1 MKKKFVYLILTLTLL
16 LIPVAFLFAQ
26 TTGTPTPTG
35 TGDLTNY
42 TFLQGTSTMD
52 EGSMEFFELMRQ
64 KLFNNGTLFVGDAS
78 ALAALFMIIFFAI
91 KSYEMMSGD
100 KQFEV
105 MPLLRPFGLVMI
117 LLYWLPFCGAV
128 RVPTE
133 AIATTTKVA
142 WHGSQTNV
150 DNLRIE
156 RAKLMMK
163 VVDALV
169 DQQVNTEV
177 AAKEADNWWDK
188 AVGYT
193 SSALQEGVNTV
204 IKPILE
210 MKARFSISIQLFVT
224 QLLEV
229 MAVWLLRAGIAL
241 LMMIQLLYSNIL
253 VILGPFAVA
262 ASVLPAF
269 RDSFTTWIARYV
281 AVNLYVGIGYLVMWL
296 CCQLQ
301 ETALQMEIERYNDIF
316 ANGTDTAKLLALSTN
331 GVLSFGLVIVAF
343 VVSAIAMLTVPSIST
358 WIISTSGISSAAAA
372 AGRNAMAITGGG
384 TKAIGSMM
392 PSKQSM

>member
-1 MKKKFVYLILTLTLL
+1 MKRNIIFLTLTLL

-26 TTGTPTPTG
+26 TADTTGKAN
-35 TGDLTNY
+35 LTNY

-52 EGSMEFFELMRQ
+52 EGSMEFFDLMRQ
-64 KLFNNGTLFVGDAS
+64 KLFNNGTLFVSDAS
-78 ALAALFMIIFFAI
+78 ALSALFMIIFFAI

-105 MPLLRPFGLVMI
+105 MPLLRPFGLVLI

-133 AIATTTKVA
+133 VIASTTKA
-142 WHGSQTNV
+142 SWQATQISV

-156 RAKLMMK
+156 RAKLMLK
-163 VVDALV
+163 VVDALYN
-169 DQQVNTEV
+169 QQTDTDV

-188 AVGYT
+188 AVDWT

-204 IKPILE
+204 VKPILE
-210 MKARFSISIQLFVT
+210 MKARFSITIQLFVT
-224 QLLEV
+224 QMIEI
-229 MAVWLLRAGIAL
+229 MAVWLLRSGIAL
-241 LMMIQLLYSNIL
+241 LMMIQLIYSNVL

-281 AVNLYVGIGYLVMWL
+281 AVNLYVGVGYLVMWL
-296 CCQLQ
+296 CCQMQ

-316 ANGTDTAKLLALSTN
+316 ANGTDTAKLLALSSN
-331 GVLSFGLVIVAF
+331 GILSFGLVIVAF
-343 VVSAIAMLTVPSIST
+343 TVSAAAMLTVPSIST

-372 AGRNAMAITGGG
+372 AGRNAMAMTGG
-384 TKAIGSMM
+384 TTRVIGGLM
-392 PSKQSM
+392 PKKEL

>member
-1 MKKKFVYLILTLTLL
+1 MKRKIIYLTLALL
-16 LIPVAFLFAQ
+16 LTPVAFLFAQ
-26 TTGTPTPTG
+26 TPPA

-52 EGSMEFFELMRQ
+52 DGTMEFFELMRQ
-64 KLFNNGTLFVGDAS
+64 KLFNNGTLFVSDAS

-100 KQFEV
+100 KQLEV

-133 AIATTTKVA
+133 LIASTTKA
-142 WHGSQTNV
+142 SWTASQTNV

-156 RAKLMMK
+156 RAKLMMR
-163 VVDALV
+163 VVDSLYSKQV
-169 DQQVNTEV
+169 DTQVAV
-177 AAKEADNWWDK
+177 KEADNWWDK
-188 AVGYT
+188 AVDWT
-193 SSALQEGVNTV
+193 SSKLQEGVNTV
-204 IKPILE
+204 IRPILE
-210 MKARFSISIQLFVT
+210 MKERFNITIQLFVS

-229 MAVWLLRAGIAL
+229 MAVWLLRTGVAL
-241 LMMIQLLYSNIL
+241 LMMIQLIYSNVL

-281 AVNLYVGIGYLVMWL
+281 SVNLYVGIGYLVMWL
-296 CCQLQ
+296 CCQMQ

-316 ANGTDTAKLLALSTN
+316 QNGTDAAKLLALSSN
-331 GVLSFGLVIVAF
+331 GVLSFGLVIVSF
-343 VVSAIAMLTVPSIST
+343 VVSALAMLTVPSIST
-358 WIISTSGISSAAAA
+358 WIISTSGISSAAGAF
-372 AGRNAMAITGGG
+372 GRNAMAFGGG
-384 TKAIGSMM
+384 GSRMFGGMM
-392 PSKQSM
+392 PKS

>member
-1 MKKKFVYLILTLTLL
+1 MKRKILFLTLTLL

-26 TTGTPTPTG
+26 TVDTTGTANI
-35 TGDLTNY
+35 TNY
-42 TFLQGTSTMD
+42 TFLQGVSTVD
-52 EGSMEFFELMRQ
+52 NGTMEFFELMRQ
-64 KLFNNGTLFVGDAS
+64 KLFNNGTLFVSDAS
-78 ALAALFMIIFFAI
+78 ALSALFMIIFFAI

-105 MPLLRPFGLVMI
+105 MPLLRPFGLVLI

-133 AIATTTKVA
+133 IIASTTKA
-142 WHGSQTNV
+142 SWQATQTNV

-156 RAKLMMK
+156 RAKLMLK
-163 VVDALV
+163 VADALYN
-169 DQQVNTEV
+169 QQTDTEV

-188 AVGYT
+188 AVDWT
-193 SSALQEGVNTV
+193 SSALQAGVNTV
-204 IKPILE
+204 VKPIME
-210 MKARFSISIQLFVT
+210 MRARFSITIQLFFT
-224 QLLEV
+224 QMLEI
-229 MAVWLLRAGIAL
+229 MAVWLLRSGIAL
-241 LMMIQLLYSNIL
+241 LMMIQLIYSNVL

-281 AVNLYVGIGYLVMWL
+281 AVNLYVGVGYLVMWL
-296 CCQLQ
+296 CCQMQ

-316 ANGTDTAKLLALSTN
+316 ATGTDTAKLLALSTN
-331 GVLSFGLVIVAF
+331 GILSFGLVIVAF
-343 VVSAIAMLTVPSIST
+343 VVSAAAMLTVPSIST

-384 TKAIGSMM
+384 SKAVGSFM
-392 PSKQSM
+392 PKQAP

>member
-1 MKKKFVYLILTLTLL
+1 MKRKIIYLTLALL
-16 LIPVAFLFAQ
+16 LTPVAFLFAQ
-26 TTGTPTPTG
+26 TPAS
-35 TGDLTNY
+35 GDLSNY

-52 EGSMEFFELMRQ
+52 DGTMEFFELMRQ
-64 KLFNNGTLFVGDAS
+64 KLFNNGTLFVSDAS
-78 ALAALFMIIFFAI
+78 ALAAIFMIIFFAI

-133 AIATTTKVA
+133 AIASTTKA
-142 WHGSQTNV
+142 SWSASQTNV

-156 RAKLMMK
+156 RAKLMMR
-163 VVDALV
+163 VVDSLYS
-169 DQQVNTEV
+169 QQVETQV
-177 AAKEADNWWDK
+177 AVKEADNWWDK
-188 AVGYT
+188 AVDWT
-193 SSALQEGVNTV
+193 SSKLQEGVNTV

-210 MKARFSISIQLFVT
+210 MKERFNITIQLFVT

-229 MAVWLLRAGIAL
+229 MAVWLLRMGIAL
-241 LMMIQLLYSNIL
+241 LMMIQLIYSNVL

-281 AVNLYVGIGYLVMWL
+281 SVNLYVGIGYLVMWL

-316 ANGTDTAKLLALSTN
+316 QNGTDGAKLLALSSN
-331 GVLSFGLVIVAF
+331 GVLSFGLVIVSF
-343 VVSAIAMLTVPSIST
+343 VVSALAMLTVPSIST
-358 WIISTSGISSAAAA
+358 WIISTSGISSAAGAVA
-372 AGRNAMAITGGG
+372 RNAMPIVSGGSRAVG
-384 TKAIGSMM
+384 GMM
-392 PSKQSM
+392 PK

>member
-1 MKKKFVYLILTLTLL
+1 MRKKIIYLTLALL
-16 LIPVAFLFAQ
+16 LTPVAFLFAQ
-26 TTGTPTPTG
+26 TPPATP

-52 EGSMEFFELMRQ
+52 DGTMEFFELMRQ
-64 KLFNNGTLFVGDAS
+64 KLFNNGSLFVGDAS

-133 AIATTTKVA
+133 AIASTTKAA
-142 WHGSQTNV
+142 WESSQKNV

-156 RAKLMMK
+156 RAKLMMH
-163 VVDALV
+163 VADALYN
-169 DQQVNTEV
+169 QQVETSV

-188 AVGYT
+188 AVDWT
-193 SSALQEGVNTV
+193 SSRLQEGVNTV

-210 MKARFSISIQLFVT
+210 MKERFNISIQLFVT
-224 QLLEV
+224 QIFEII
-229 MAVWLLRAGIAL
+229 AVWLLRTGIAF
-241 LMMIQLLYSNIL
+241 LMMIQLIYSNVL

-269 RDSFTTWIARYV
+269 RDSFTTWVARYV
-281 AVNLYVGIGYLVMWL
+281 SVNLYVGVGYLVMWL
-296 CCQLQ
+296 CCQMQ

-316 ANGTDTAKLLALSTN
+316 ANGTDAAKLLALSSN
-331 GVLSFGLVIVAF
+331 GILSFGLVIVAF
-343 VVSAIAMLTVPSIST
+343 VVSALAMFTVPSIST
-358 WIISTSGISSAAAA
+358 WIISTSGISSAAGAV
-372 AGRNAMAITGGG
+372 GRNAVAITGGG
-384 TKAIGSMM
+384 TRAIGGMM
-392 PSKQSM
+392 PN